1 MEDKIVWYILYV
13 IYVLGAYYNFTLFSP
28 ETVFPLMDNE
38 LKYDKDIDLKMKNFI
53 KKHFLIFRLII
64 SMTWPIH
71 FLIF

>member
-1 MEDKIVWYILYV
+1 MEDKIIWYILYV
-13 IYVLGAYYNFTLFSP
+13 IYVLGVYYNFTLFSP

-38 LKYDKDIDLKMKNFI
+38 LKYDKDIDLEMKNFI

>member
-13 IYVLGAYYNFTLFSP
+13 IYVLGAYYNFTLFNP
-28 ETVFPLMDNE
+28 ETVFPLVDEMKNNTDT
-38 LKYDKDIDLKMKNFI
+38 DLEIKNFI